1 MKQNLTDELKDIFT
15 DSKEWVK
22 LQVEYAKLTAAEK
35 ITILGGAIALSAI
48 CLLIGVV
55 ILFVLALSL
64 IDTFKMIMSPA
75 LACLTVSG
83 CLIILMVLLVMFKKP
98 LILNPIAKFLTKL
111 FLN

>member
-1 MKQNLTDELKDIFT
+1 MKEKLTDEIKSIFS
-15 DSKEWVK
+15 DSKEWIT
-22 LQVEYAKLTAAEK
+22 LQIEYTKLTAAEK
-35 ITILGGAIALSAI
+35 MTILGGAITLGAI

-64 IDTFKMIMSPA
+64 IDTFKLFMAPA
-75 LACLTVSG
+75 LACLAVSG
-83 CLIILMVLLVMFKKP
+83 CLIILMVILVIFKKP

>member
-1 MKQNLTDELKDIFT
+1 MKDNLTDKVKEVFA
-15 DSKEWVK
+15 DSKEWVQ

-35 ITILGGAIALSAI
+35 MTILGGAVALGAI

-64 IDTFKMIMSPA
+64 IDTFKMFMSPA
-75 LACLTVSG
+75 LACLAVSG
-83 CLIILMVLLVMFKKP
+83 CLVVLMVLLIIFKKP